1 MRRLLLLLVVGLVLV
16 GCGGAPVTD
25 ATTEASDGDTNG
37 ASPAGRATVDGSAAT
52 PSAPF
57 GTVTLVDG
65 GRLDGADYAGDD
77 LALWFWA
84 PW

>member
-1 MRRLLLLLVVGLVLV
+1 VRRLLLVLVVGLALF
-16 GCGGAPVTD
+16 GCGRAPTT
-25 ATTEASDGDTNG
+25 ATTAEASDGDTDG
-37 ASPAGRATVDGSAAT
+37 ASTAERATVDGSAAT

-65 GRLDGADYAGDD
+65 ERLDGADYAGDA